1 MTTAP
6 EAPPAQPRARKT
18 AAARQKPKV
27 RVTNRARSEGDRP
40 GTGHWRVYF
49 LEHLVQ
55 TSNVR
60 AAAAYA
66 RVAPSRAYRTRKQD
80 AGFARA
86 WDAALAE
93 GYRDLEMDLLAYLRN
108 PSPDHKM
115 DVASAIRLLS
125 LHRQAVVQ
133 SRAEENEQSEQDVLD
148 SIDAMIDEMRQR
160 AAASSSPDEADEQ
173 E

>member
-6 EAPPAQPRARKT
+6 EAPPAQPRACKS

-27 RVTNRARSEGDRP
+27 RVTKRARNEGDRP

-66 RVAPSRAYRTRKQD
+66 KVAPSRAYRTRKQD

-115 DVASAIRLLS
+115 DVASAIRLLT
-125 LHRQAVVQ
+125 LHRQAVAQ
-133 SRAEENEQSEQDVLD
+133 SRAAEEDEDEQAVLD
-148 SIDAMIDEMRQR
+148 SIDAMIDEMRKR
-160 AAASSSPDEADEQ
+160 AAVRSLPDEADEP

>member
-18 AAARQKPKV
+18 AAARKKPQV
-27 RVTNRARSEGDRP
+27 RVTKRARSEGDCP